1 MDASKESRRVSRPFC
16 FGKIMDLGRIT
27 VGITGYGEKSQ
38 PSQKIAQAVLRCIPW
53 LSAIMFTLVTA
64 TYEAVSRN
72 ASVAKRMR
80 LRQICRR

>member
-1 MDASKESRRVSRPFC
+1 MRWFCPAGREAGSKCPRLS
-16 FGKIMDLGRIT
+16 RIT

-38 PSQKIAQAVLRCIPW
+38 PPQKIAQAVLRCIPW

-72 ASVAKRMR
+72 ASVAKGMR